1 MEGHDHTL
9 DPTSYHP
16 TTKQLAS
23 ADGQATLAQDTVA
36 IQTELAVDTKQRALT
51 APHVHRSKSQI
62 DAPLNTSQAHPKS
75 GLQTTTPES
84 HYRISV
90 PKPITSRQA
99 SLPLPPKRSLT
110 FIGNKVSVPPSD
122 KPHRL
127 THKPRLK
134 LHIRESHRQDS
145 RAVKTHGFLSS

>member
-1 MEGHDHTL
+1 MEGQDHTL
-9 DPTSYHP
+9 DSNSCHS

-23 ADGQATLAQDTVA
+23 ANGQATLAQDTVA
-36 IQTELAVDTKQRALT
+36 IQTELAVDTRQRALT
-51 APHVHRSKSQI
+51 APHIHRSKSQI

-75 GLQTTTPES
+75 ELQTPTPES
-84 HYRISV
+84 HYRIPV

-110 FIGNKVSVPPSD
+110 FIGSKVSVPPPN

-127 THKPRLK
+127 THKPRPK
-134 LHIRESHRQDS
+134 LDIRESHRQDS
-145 RAVKTHGFLSS
+145 RAVKIHGFRSS